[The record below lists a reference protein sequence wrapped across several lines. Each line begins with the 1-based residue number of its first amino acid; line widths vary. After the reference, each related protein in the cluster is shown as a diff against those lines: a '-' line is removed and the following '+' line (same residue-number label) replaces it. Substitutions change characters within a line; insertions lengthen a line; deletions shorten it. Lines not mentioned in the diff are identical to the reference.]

1 MSKDSFK
8 GKVVIITAPSGAGK
22 TTIVKH
28 LKEVFSQL
36 AFSVSATTRLKRK
49 GEVHGKDYFFN
60 TSNEFNELIA
70 NGDLVEW
77 QEVYENQFYGT
88 LRSEV
93 DRIWDDQKHIL
104 FDIDV
109 KGATNLKSK
118 FQFDALSIFIKPP
131 SLNTLMERLIN
142 RRSESPDDLK
152 RRIRK
157 MKEELSYES
166 EFDLSVINDDLEVAL
181 EHTEQLVREFLSN

>member
-36 AFSVSATTRLKRK
+36 AFSISATTRLKRK
-49 GEVHGKDYFFN
+49 DEVHGKDYFFT
-60 TSNEFNELIA
+60 TSDEFNELIA

-131 SLNTLMERLIN
+131 SLSTLMERLIN